1 MTHSPGS
8 DPEQLAAALEATGAY
23 RVLRRLQP
31 VRSYHAADGTPTKT
45 AVALDVET
53 TGLESGRDAII
64 QLALVPF
71 EFAPESGAIYG
82 VGAPLTFLED
92 PGRPIPAEVVALTGI
107 TDADVK
113 GKRIDDAAVER
124 FVGPAALI
132 IAHNARF
139 DRGFMERRMPL
150 FKEKPWACSQQDVPW
165 RGAGSRSGALEFLLM
180 KMCGMFYGAHQAD
193 HDCVALI
200 HLLATPLEGGT
211 LPMQQLL
218 ASARQ
223 KSARI
228 WAEGT
233 RMEQNPPL
241 KARRYK
247 WNPGTDGRPKAWYRD
262 VPLAEKDVE
271 VQWLTETVYGGTAR
285 NVRVDIIDAKSRYS
299 DRG

>member
-8 DPEQLAAALEATGAY
+8 DPEKLAAALEATGDY

-82 VGAPLTFLED
+82 VGTPLTFLED

-132 IAHNARF
+132 IAHNALF

-150 FKEKPWACSQQDVPW
+150 FKEKHWACSQQDVPW

-180 KMCGMFYGAHQAD
+180 KQCGMFYGAHQAD

-200 HLLATPLEGGT
+200 HLLATPLEGGA

-218 ASARQ
+218 VSARQ
-223 KSARI
+223 KSVRI
-228 WAEGT
+228 WAEQASFAYKDAL
-233 RMEQNPPL
+233 RN
-241 KARRYK
+241 RRYK
-247 WNPGTDGRPKAWYRD
+247 WNDGKDGRPKAWYCELRMAGQAAELEW
-262 VPLAEKDVE
+262 LAEN
-271 VQWLTETVYGGTAR
+271 VYGGSIPQLR
-285 NVRVDIIDAKSRYS
+285 IDEFDAKSRYS

>member
-1 MTHSPGS
+1 MTHTPGS
-8 DPEQLAAALEATGAY
+8 DPEQLAAALEATGDY

-31 VRSYHAADGTPTKT
+31 VRSYHAADGTPTNT

-53 TGLESGRDAII
+53 TGLESGRDAVI

-150 FKEKPWACSQQDVPW
+150 FKEKHWACSQQDVPW

-180 KMCGMFYGAHQAD
+180 KQCGMFYGAHQAD
-193 HDCVALI
+193 NDCLALI
-200 HLLATPLEGGT
+200 QLLATPLEGGE
-211 LPMQQLL
+211 LPLRLLL

-223 KSARI
+223 KSVRI
-228 WAEGT
+228 WAE
-233 RMEQNPPL
+233 QAPISFKDAL
-241 KARRYK
+241 KSRRYR
-247 WNPGTDGRPKAWYRD
+247 WNNGDDRRPKAWYREL
-262 VPLAEKDVE
+262 PMGEKDAE
-271 VQWLTETVYGGTAR
+271 LEWLTATVFGGTAR
-285 NVRVDIIDAKSRYS
+285 PLRVDVLDARSRYS